1 MDHLTFEEAIIADS
15 LPTDLTPGDYTIF
28 KEIDDIRSD
37 DVAGVVEDD
46 YVPAL
51 PTIPPSLKFNGLRPR
66 GWLQRLNVRLDL
78 RLRSGAQPFHRRSI
92 VALKSR
98 HFSPDCSPPPF
109 RPLISSHNIH
119 PPPPSPTNLSHN
131 PGHSPPIQPS
141 LSNDKIKQYLLPQ
154 GPSDPQPDPS
164 PHDQPPP
171 VGLHQK
177 I

>member
-1 MDHLTFEEAIIADS
+1 MPSLPAIYQSPKALGIQTSAAGKPTHPPADRPPIRSASVAAVSETPTDVTNTSGTDYVNVVDAINMDHLTFEEAIIADS

-98 HFSPDCSPPPF
+98 HFSPDCSPHHF
-109 RPLISSHNIH
+109 VL
-119 PPPPSPTNLSHN
+119 
-131 PGHSPPIQPS
+131 
-141 LSNDKIKQYLLPQ
+141 
-154 GPSDPQPDPS
+154 
-164 PHDQPPP
+164 
-171 VGLHQK
+171 
-177 I
+177 